1 MIDRAV
7 RSLTV
12 GMRRGLVP
20 GLTVTTLLLITVA
33 VNALLAPNFFSSYSV
48 ISNFSSFVPLVAASI
63 AQTIVVLGGG
73 IDLSLGALIT
83 LSSVMSV
90 VLMEGDPGRL
100 PLAVAVAI
108 GVGAAGGLLNGLIV
122 AFLRLQPIVATFAM
136 SFVFAG
142 ITLKVLPQPGGQVPA
157 VMTTTYRDSVI
168 GIPVAALVI
177 AGLYG
182 LWWVVKRS
190 TLGRHLYA
198 VGGDERAAYAS
209 GVRVNQV
216 RVMSYVLGGISGG
229 YRQLINGA
237 IVIAALALTA
247 VPAFRRSP
255 A

>member
-1 MIDRAV
+1 MLPAV
-7 RSLTV
+7 RTFVREGRLALITV
-12 GMRRGLVP
+12 WA
-20 GLTVTTLLLITVA
+20 LLLIA
-33 VNALLAPNFFSSYSV
+33 IGVNAWLAPNFFSGYS
-48 ISNFSSFVPLVAASI
+48 IRSNFATFVPLVAAAI
-63 AQTIVVLGGG
+63 GQTIIVLGGG

-142 ITLKVLPQPGGQVPA
+142 VTLKVLPQPGGQVPA

-198 VGGDERAAYAS
+198 VGGD
-209 GVRVNQV
+209 
-216 RVMSYVLGGISGG
+216 
-229 YRQLINGA
+229 
-237 IVIAALALTA
+237 
-247 VPAFRRSP
+247 
-255 A
+255 